1 MSQAGKERTT
11 PRSLS
16 GAAVI
21 SSRPKARHNG
31 HSAGYAA
38 RQRLGS
44 HSGEKTWRE
53 VADRGLE
60 IVICIGHI
68 VGVVMLVVD
77 HLF

>member
-1 MSQAGKERTT
+1 MPQAAKHCST
-11 PRSLS
+11 PRSLP

-21 SSRPKARHNG
+21 SSRPKTRHHG

-38 RQRLGS
+38 RQRPAS

>member
-1 MSQAGKERTT
+1 MPQAAKHRST

-21 SSRPKARHNG
+21 SSRPKARHHG
-31 HSAGYAA
+31 QSAGYAA
-38 RQRLGS
+38 RQRPAS
-44 HSGEKTWRE
+44 HPGEKTWRE
-53 VADRGLE
+53 VADRSLE

-77 HLF
+77 HLL

>member
-1 MSQAGKERTT
+1 MPQAAKHRST
-11 PRSLS
+11 PLSLS

-21 SSRPKARHNG
+21 SSRPKARHRG
-31 HSAGYAA
+31 HNAGHPA
-38 RQRLGS
+38 RQRPAS

-77 HLF
+77 HLL

>member
-1 MSQAGKERTT
+1 MPQAAKHRTT

-21 SSRPKARHNG
+21 SSRPKARHHGQSTG
-31 HSAGYAA
+31 HAA
-38 RQRLGS
+38 RKRPS
-44 HSGEKTWRE
+44 SRAGEKTWRE

-68 VGVVMLVVD
+68 VGVVMLVAD

>member
-1 MSQAGKERTT
+1 MPQAAKHRST

-21 SSRPKARHNG
+21 SSRPKARHHG
-31 HSAGYAA
+31 HNAGHAA
-38 RQRLGS
+38 RQRPAS

>member
-1 MSQAGKERTT
+1 MSQAAKHRST

-21 SSRPKARHNG
+21 SSRPKTRHHG
-31 HSAGYAA
+31 HNAA
-38 RQRLGS
+38 RQRPAS
-44 HSGEKTWRE
+44 HPGEKTWRE
-53 VADRGLE
+53 MADRGLE

-68 VGVVMLVVD
+68 VGVVMLVID

>member
-1 MSQAGKERTT
+1 MSRAAKQRSI
-11 PRSLS
+11 PRPLS
-16 GAAVI
+16 GDAVI
-21 SSRPKARHNG
+21 PGRPKARHHG
-31 HSAGYAA
+31 QSARHAA
-38 RQRLGS
+38 HKRLGS
-44 HSGEKTWRE
+44 LSGEKTWRE

>member
-1 MSQAGKERTT
+1 MPQAAKHHST
-11 PRSLS
+11 PRSLP

-21 SSRPKARHNG
+21 SSRPKARHHDHN
-31 HSAGYAA
+31 AT

>member
-1 MSQAGKERTT
+1 MVDDQHDDADDRK
-11 PRSLS
+11 PRSLPVS
-16 GAAVI
+16 V
-21 SSRPKARHNG
+21 PTL
-31 HSAGYAA
+31 SAYATVRGVPLLRA
-38 RQRLGS
+38 
-44 HSGEKTWRE
+44 EKTWRE

>member
-1 MSQAGKERTT
+1 MPQAAKHRSTQ
-11 PRSLS
+11 RSLS

-21 SSRPKARHNG
+21 SSRPKARHHG
-31 HSAGYAA
+31 QSAGYAA
-38 RQRLGS
+38 RQRLDS

-77 HLF
+77 HLL

>member
-21 SSRPKARHNG
+21 SSRPKAQHRGHNAT
-31 HSAGYAA
+31 HPA
-38 RQRLGS
+38 RQRPAS

>member
-1 MSQAGKERTT
+1 MPQAAKHRST

-21 SSRPKARHNG
+21 SSRPKARHHG
-31 HSAGYAA
+31 QSAG

-53 VADRGLE
+53 MADRGLE
-60 IVICIGHI
+60 IVTCIGHI

>member
-21 SSRPKARHNG
+21 SSRPKARHHG
-31 HSAGYAA
+31 HNAA
-38 RQRLGS
+38 RQRSGS

-60 IVICIGHI
+60 IVICVGHI

>member
-1 MSQAGKERTT
+1 MSRAAKHRST

-21 SSRPKARHNG
+21 SSRPKARHRG

-38 RQRLGS
+38 RQRPAS

>member
-1 MSQAGKERTT
+1 MSQAAKHRST

-21 SSRPKARHNG
+21 SSRPKTRHHG
-31 HSAGYAA
+31 HNAA
-38 RQRLGS
+38 RQRPGS
-44 HSGEKTWRE
+44 LSGEKTWRE

>member
-21 SSRPKARHNG
+21 SSRPKARHRG

-38 RQRLGS
+38 RQRPGS

-60 IVICIGHI
+60 IVICVGHI

>member
-1 MSQAGKERTT
+1 MPQAAKHRSTQ
-11 PRSLS
+11 RSLS

-21 SSRPKARHNG
+21 SSRPKARHHGRN
-31 HSAGYAA
+31 AGYAA
-38 RQRLGS
+38 RQRPGS

-77 HLF
+77 HLL

>member
-1 MSQAGKERTT
+1 MSQAGKERST

-16 GAAVI
+16 GAAAI
-21 SSRPKARHNG
+21 SSRPKARHHD
-31 HSAGYAA
+31 HSAGHAA
-38 RQRLGS
+38 RKRRGS

>member
-1 MSQAGKERTT
+1 MPQAAKHRST
-11 PRSLS
+11 PRSLP

-21 SSRPKARHNG
+21 SSRPKARHHG

-38 RQRLGS
+38 RQRPAS

-68 VGVVMLVVD
+68 VGVVMLVAE

>member
-1 MSQAGKERTT
+1 MSQAAKPRSI

-21 SSRPKARHNG
+21 SSRPKARHHG
-31 HSAGYAA
+31 QSAGYAA
-38 RQRLGS
+38 RQRPAS
-44 HSGEKTWRE
+44 HPGEKTWRE

>member
-1 MSQAGKERTT
+1 MPQAAKHRTT

-21 SSRPKARHNG
+21 SSRPKARHHG
-31 HSAGYAA
+31 HNVA
-38 RQRLGS
+38 RQRSGS

-53 VADRGLE
+53 MADRGLE

>member
-1 MSQAGKERTT
+1 MPQAAKHRST

-21 SSRPKARHNG
+21 SSRPKSRYRG
-31 HSAGYAA
+31 HSAEYAA
-38 RQRLGS
+38 RRRPGS

>member
-1 MSQAGKERTT
+1 MPQAAKHRST

-21 SSRPKARHNG
+21 SSRPKARHHG
-31 HSAGYAA
+31 HSAEHAA
-38 RQRLGS
+38 RQRSAS

-53 VADRGLE
+53 MADRGLE

>member
-1 MSQAGKERTT
+1 MPQAAKQRST
-11 PRSLS
+11 PRPLS

-21 SSRPKARHNG
+21 PGCPKARHHG
-31 HSAGYAA
+31 QSAGHAA
-38 RQRLGS
+38 RKRPGS
-44 HSGEKTWRE
+44 RSGEKTWRE

-68 VGVVMLVVD
+68 VGVVMLVAD

>member
-1 MSQAGKERTT
+1 MAQDAKHSSA
-11 PRSLS
+11 PRSLA

-21 SSRPKARHNG
+21 SSRPKARHHD
-31 HSAGYAA
+31 HSAGPAA
-38 RQRLGS
+38 RQRLGF

>member
-1 MSQAGKERTT
+1 MSQAAKHRST

-21 SSRPKARHNG
+21 SSRPEARHHG
-31 HSAGYAA
+31 HNAA
-38 RQRLGS
+38 RQRPGS

-68 VGVVMLVVD
+68 VGVVMLVID

>member
-1 MSQAGKERTT
+1 MPQAAKHRSTQ
-11 PRSLS
+11 RSLS
-16 GAAVI
+16 GAAAI
-21 SSRPKARHNG
+21 PSRPKARHHG
-31 HSAGYAA
+31 HNAGPAA
-38 RQRLGS
+38 RQRPAS

-53 VADRGLE
+53 MADRGLE

>member
-1 MSQAGKERTT
+1 MSQAAKPRSI

-21 SSRPKARHNG
+21 PSRPKARYHG
-31 HSAGYAA
+31 HSAAHPA

-44 HSGEKTWRE
+44 HPGEKTWRE

>member
-1 MSQAGKERTT
+1 MPQAAKHRSTQ
-11 PRSLS
+11 RSLS

-21 SSRPKARHNG
+21 SSRPKTRHHD
-31 HSAGYAA
+31 HSAGHAA
-38 RQRLGS
+38 RQRHGS

-68 VGVVMLVVD
+68 VGVVMLVAE